1 MSEADFTNPELALD
15 PDDDFSPKA
24 KDACG
29 VFGIAGDGD
38 AAAKTF
44 YGLFALQHRGQ
55 ESAGIATTGPTLDG
69 PAGRVELV
77 RGMGPVSGV
86 FNEAALEKLKNTIAI
101 GHVRYSTMGSSTIA
115 NAQPLVARTH
125 AGFFAVAHNGNLTNG
140 PALRRRF
147 EESGSIFQATA
158 DSEVILHL
166 LARPGAPRDTL
177 ERTADAARQLE
188 GAFSLLILVPGA
200 ILAVRDPH
208 GFRPLWLG
216 KTKENAYAFASET
229 SAFDLV
235 GIEAVREIEP
245 GTIVEVSSRGLRE
258 LRFAPA
264 TPKHCVFEHVYFAR
278 PDGVIFGD
286 SVQEVRKKLGAA
298 LAREHPASADIVI
311 PVPDSGNAAALGFSL
326 ESGIP
331 YEHGF
336 IRNHY
341 VGRTFI
347 QPTAAARARSADVKL
362 NVVKEAVRGKRVV
375 VVDDSVVRGTTA
387 KRRVRYLRDAG
398 AKEVHLRVSCPP
410 LKNPCFY
417 GIDFQSKGEL
427 VAAEKSLDELRQLL
441 DVDSLGYLSVEGML
455 ACLSKPG
462 ESYCTACWTGRYPV
476 PIPEGLSKS
485 SLEGSSCD

>member
-1 MSEADFTNPELALD
+1 VNALAG
-15 PDDDFSPKA
+15 DDCGPKA

-29 VFGIAGDGD
+29 VFGIAGDPD
-38 AAAKTF
+38 AAGKTF

-55 ESAGIATTGPTLDG
+55 ESAGIATTGASGT
-69 PAGRVELV
+69 RVELV
-77 RGMGPVSGV
+77 RGMGAVPTV
-86 FNEAALEKLKNTIAI
+86 FNESALERLKNPIAI

-140 PALRRRF
+140 PSLRRSF
-147 EESGSIFQATA
+147 EERGSIFQATA
-158 DSEVILHL
+158 DSEVMLHL
-166 LARPGAPRDTL
+166 LARPQGPKDPL
-177 ERTADAARQLE
+177 ERVAETARQLE
-188 GAFSLLILVPGA
+188 GAFSVLVLVPGA

-216 KTKENAYAFASET
+216 KTKEGAFAFASET
-229 SAFDLV
+229 PAFDLT
-235 GIEAVREIEP
+235 GIEPVREVAP
-245 GTIVEVSSRGLRE
+245 GTIVEASSRGIRE
-258 LRFAPA
+258 LRFADA
-264 TPKHCVFEHVYFAR
+264 RPKHCVFEHVYFAR

-286 SVQEVRKKLGAA
+286 SVQDVRKKLGRA
-298 LAREHPASADIVI
+298 LAREHPAQADIVV

-347 QPTAAARARSADVKL
+347 QPSAAARARSADVKL
-362 NVVKEAVRGKRVV
+362 NVVKEAVRGQRVV

-387 KRRVRYLRDAG
+387 RRRVRYLRDAG
-398 AKEVHLRVSCPP
+398 AREVHLRVSCPP

-427 VAAEKSLDELRQLL
+427 VAAEKSLDELKTLL
-441 DVDSLGYLSVEGML
+441 EVDSLGYLSVEGML
-455 ACLSKPG
+455 ACLSSPG

-476 PIPEGLSKS
+476 PIPDGLSKS
-485 SLEGSSCD
+485 ALEGGVCE